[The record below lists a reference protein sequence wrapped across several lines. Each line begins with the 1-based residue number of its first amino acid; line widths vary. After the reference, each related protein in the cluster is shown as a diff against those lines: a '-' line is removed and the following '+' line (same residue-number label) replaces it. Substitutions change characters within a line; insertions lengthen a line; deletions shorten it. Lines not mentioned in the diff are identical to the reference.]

1 MNYIEQLNVFA
12 SIAKEQNLKLFD
24 IIIANE
30 VSNQFEDVENIDLN
44 EVCSIVDDM
53 YLHCDTI
60 TSLENVVQAVRACIV
75 DDGMKLSDITRD
87 NITSNLVW

>member
-1 MNYIEQLNVFA
+1 M
-12 SIAKEQNLKLFD
+12 AKENDLNLFD
-24 IIIANE
+24 IMIANE
-30 VSNQFEDVENIDLN
+30 VSCQFQDVENVDLN

-75 DDGMKLSDITRD
+75 DDGMELSDITRD
-87 NITSNLVW
+87 DITSNLVW